1 MKQETKT
8 IHAAHEQHQIDMLL
22 NGDIDFLE
30 AGDCRVPGL
39 PSALRARASWD
50 PKRPIA
56 LYSAATSPGQGVE
69 ILCGADEA
77 YEKLRERENALH
89 EQQGMGPA
97 ARIFTVKLRKAFT
110 F

>member
-30 AGDCRVPGL
+30 AGDCRFPGL
-39 PSALRARASWD
+39 PLALRARASGD
-50 PKRPIA
+50 PERPIA
-56 LYSAATSPGQGVE
+56 VYPASSVPGLGVE

-77 YEKLRERENALH
+77 YAKLREREITLH
-89 EQQGMGPA
+89 GQQGMGPV
-97 ARIFTVKLRKAFT
+97 ARIFTVKLRKAFS